1 MKIAAFQRIVFRSVL
16 NIIQFKLFGK
26 SIIDLGIFNYTTKQ
40 IVLKYQLIN
49 KWEQLFLE
57 LKSNHQPLNLSVII
71 NCYHTLFSGML
82 FFLSDM
88 LLGALSLLLL
98 YYNVTQLREFLHKY
112 GSSIHIEVLSR
123 EVEWLMGFPAGL
135 KTNKPLNIVFGQMIM
150 YIIICWDHITTFLT
164 PYENMMLRTII
175 VFGLFGLTFE
185 LALAI
190 DIISL
195 CTIHVYYVYKL
206 LAVTYRQLWH
216 ITINCYRITKDKY
229 INVERNRI
237 EEHKYKFNIIF
248 SFSWDRKILA
258 MFLSFFLLMMFPTV
272 SLYYFWFL
280 FIVIFIYL
288 VKSSLLMF
296 QKFIARFPLFLLY
309 SYYKLNLIPKMIDI
323 TINHIDRPNVTIQMN
338 YKRVPITSII
348 KFNSKMF
355 NNNS

>member
-1 MKIAAFQRIVFRSVL
+1 
-16 NIIQFKLFGK
+16 
-26 SIIDLGIFNYTTKQ
+26 
-40 IVLKYQLIN
+40 
-49 KWEQLFLE
+49 
-57 LKSNHQPLNLSVII
+57 
-71 NCYHTLFSGML
+71 
-82 FFLSDM
+82 
-88 LLGALSLLLL
+88 
-98 YYNVTQLREFLHKY
+98 
-112 GSSIHIEVLSR
+112 
-123 EVEWLMGFPAGL
+123 
-135 KTNKPLNIVFGQMIM
+135 M